1 MCEHGR
7 TPTMKIQ
14 TAVGVCVLKRSR
26 RRTLAISVL
35 PDGTVEAIAPM
46 DAELPKIREKIEKR
60 AGWIARQ
67 RRHFATLH
75 SGQSVRRY
83 CTGATHRYLGRQYRL
98 KVMTG
103 DAQGVKLRGAYLC
116 VVSKTGSDKSVA
128 ALLSGWMRGRAK
140 EQLEKRVEQWSPWCK
155 NRNLPLPK
163 VQLLYM
169 SKRWGSASR
178 SGRLAFNPELIR
190 APSVCVDYVIAHEMC
205 HIKHPRHDAAFYSE
219 LDKLFKNWK
228 SIKQRLESFDH

>member
-1 MCEHGR
+1 MLTTSIGPCTLR
-7 TPTMKIQ
+7 
-14 TAVGVCVLKRSR
+14 RSR

-67 RRHFATLH
+67 RRHFATLN
-75 SGQSVRRY
+75 SGHSVRRY

-98 KVMTG
+98 KVMKG

-116 VVSKTGSDKSVA
+116 IVSRTGSAKSVA
-128 ALLSGWMRGRAK
+128 ALVSDWIRGRAM
-140 EQLEKRVEQWSPWCK
+140 EQFAHRLAKWNKWCDALG
-155 NRNLPLPK
+155 LPHPT
-163 VQLLYM
+163 VRLLAM

-178 SGRLAFNPELIR
+178 NGRIAFNPELIR

-205 HIKHPRHDAAFYSE
+205 HLKHARHDAVFYSE
-219 LDKLFKNWK
+219 LDKLCPNWK
-228 SIKQRLESFDH
+228 NVKHRLESFDI